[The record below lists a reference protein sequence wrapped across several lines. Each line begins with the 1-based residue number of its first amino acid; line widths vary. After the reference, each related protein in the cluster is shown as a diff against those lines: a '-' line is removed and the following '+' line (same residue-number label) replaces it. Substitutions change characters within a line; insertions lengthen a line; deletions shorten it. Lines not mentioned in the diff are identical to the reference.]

1 MQQQTNGSMIRYT
14 LKCENDHSFESWFQS
29 ADAFDTLLTKGL
41 TTCPSCGSAEITKTL
56 MAPTV
61 RPSRKAAS
69 APAPVKADGAS
80 SQAMTTPTDPDVVAA
95 VQKLREHVEANS
107 DYVGASF
114 AEEARAIHD
123 GEKPERA
130 IYGQANAE
138 EARKLVEDG
147 IPALPLPFIP
157 RQKTN

>member
-1 MQQQTNGSMIRYT
+1 MIRYT

-29 ADAFDTLLTKGL
+29 AEAFDTLIERGL
-41 TTCPSCGSAEITKTL
+41 TACPTCGSVKVEKSL

-61 RPSRKAAS
+61 RRARKAAR
-69 APAPVKADGAS
+69 PVS
-80 SQAMTTPTDPDVVAA
+80 TPDEVPSTPQPMVNTQDAEVAEA
-95 VQKLREHVEANS
+95 IQKLKDHVTKNS
-107 DYVGASF
+107 EYVGTSF
-114 AEEARAIHD
+114 AKEARAIHE

-130 IYGQANAE
+130 IYG
-138 EARKLVEDG
+138 EASVEDAKKLHDDG